1 MNHSE
6 TKANYGI
13 DAPPVV
19 RNLIL
24 AGVGCF
30 ALGMVANLLLAQA
43 QLTLVRSLSL
53 AGFFAG
59 IGMWLG
65 AGLMIWSSLYGKFRE
80 RDRLMELIDL
90 RGDEQV
96 LDVGCGR
103 GLLLIAAAKRLK
115 TGKAVGLDLWQ
126 AEDQSGNSPRA
137 TLANARAEGVFDR
150 VKLETGDMRQMPF
163 ADHTFDVI
171 VSSLAIHNVYEKE
184 GRVKALREI
193 SRALKPGGRVA
204 LLDIQHTE
212 EYSQTL
218 RDLGWM
224 EVQRTALHFWIF
236 PPVRIVMGKKSSG

>member
-1 MNHSE
+1 MNPSE

-19 RNLIL
+19 RNLVL
-24 AGVGCF
+24 AGVSSF
-30 ALGMVANLLLAQA
+30 AIGVIVNFFFAQA
-43 QLTLVRSLSL
+43 QPTLARSLWM
-53 AGFFAG
+53 AGLFAG

-65 AGLMIWSSLYGKFRE
+65 AGMMVWSSLYGKFRE

-163 ADHTFDVI
+163 ADGIFDVV

-193 SRALKPGGRVA
+193 ARVLKPGGRVA
-204 LLDIQHTE
+204 LLDIQYTG
-212 EYSQTL
+212 EYAQMF
-218 RDLGWM
+218 RELGWLD
-224 EVQRTALHFWIF
+224 VQRSGLHFWIY
-236 PPVRIVMGKKSSG
+236 PPVRIVMGRKS